1 MKGSVAISATVVMK
15 PIAAMNKALIVLAVA
30 AMAMAMATATTP
42 CRAQTQPAYPSH
54 AIRIV
59 VPSAPG
65 GTADSYARILGKAAG
80 EILGQT
86 FVIENTPGAASVIGT
101 E

>member
-1 MKGSVAISATVVMK
+1 
-15 PIAAMNKALIVLAVA
+15 MNKALIVLAVA

-54 AIRIV
+54 PIRIV